1 MMLKPQKI
9 ESLCSKII
17 SFSIL
22 AKRTTRE
29 VLKMILSL
37 LQPDN
42 TASVLVRREGFSR
55 QKQDLYLLPIV
66 ISDGG
71 VPPLSSTNTLSI
83 RVCGCD
89 GSGSLLSCN
98 AEAYVLNAGLST
110 GALIAIL
117 ACIVILLGEKCSFPA
132 ASLRLC

>member
-1 MMLKPQKI
+1 
-9 ESLCSKII
+9 
-17 SFSIL
+17 
-22 AKRTTRE
+22 
-29 VLKMILSL
+29 MILSL
-37 LQPDN
+37 LHPDN

-66 ISDGG
+66 INDGG
-71 VPPLSSTNTLSI
+71 VPPLSSTNTLTI

-89 GSGSLLSCN
+89 SGGSLLSCN

-117 ACIVILLGEKCSFPA
+117 ACIVILLGKTCPFLAACLGLCLKSYPALSSKMEK
-132 ASLRLC
+132 